1 MSAIEAPNASGSERS
16 GPASSEPD
24 ARREGSLDAE
34 RAAGFSAGAASCAV
48 KLPTFEGPLDLLLHL
63 CRESEVDVTDLPI
76 ALISQQYLDY
86 LELMRGTDIDIAA
99 EYLLMAATLAHI
111 KSRILLPVH
120 EGEEE
125 AEGEDPR
132 AELARR
138 LALFAAFRQAADELA
153 RRPLLG
159 RDVFHPKPE
168 LAGIPEREAVLVVD
182 LSALIEAMRRVLA
195 ALPEEQA
202 AKAHAVA
209 RERYTIQDRMIAVMD
224 ALEAA
229 ESRSVLFE
237 EVLGEGPPSRSRVV
251 ITLLAVLELTRM
263 QVLQIYQHS
272 DERGLASGPI
282 RVRLAAE
289 PEGERVLDASDLP
302 LAGSISDVEPG
313 DITHGN

>member
-1 MSAIEAPNASGSERS
+1 MSASEAP
-16 GPASSEPD
+16 PSEPSPREGAARD
-24 ARREGSLDAE
+24 ADAPSSGSLDGE
-34 RAAGFSAGAASCAV
+34 RASGFSAGAASCAV

-86 LELMRGTDIDIAA
+86 LELMRGMDIDIAA

-138 LALFAAFRQAADELA
+138 LAMFAAFRQAADDLG
-153 RRPLLG
+153 RRPMLG
-159 RDVFHPKPE
+159 RDVFVARPE
-168 LAGIPEREAVLVVD
+168 LGGIPEREAVLVVD
-182 LSALIEAMRRVLA
+182 LSSLIEAMRRVLA
-195 ALPEEQA
+195 ALPEEKA
-202 AKAHAVA
+202 AAAHAVV

-224 ALEAA
+224 ALEASPERA
-229 ESRSVLFE
+229 VLFE
-237 EVLGEGPPSRSRVV
+237 QMLGEGAPSRARVV
-251 ITLLAVLELTRM
+251 ITLLAVLELTRI
-263 QVLQIYQHS
+263 QVLQIYQHA
-272 DERGLASGPI
+272 DERGLPQGPI

-289 PEGERVLDASDLP
+289 PSPADAEAADEPTPSED
-302 LAGSISDVEPG
+302 PG
-313 DITHGN
+313 DIAHGS